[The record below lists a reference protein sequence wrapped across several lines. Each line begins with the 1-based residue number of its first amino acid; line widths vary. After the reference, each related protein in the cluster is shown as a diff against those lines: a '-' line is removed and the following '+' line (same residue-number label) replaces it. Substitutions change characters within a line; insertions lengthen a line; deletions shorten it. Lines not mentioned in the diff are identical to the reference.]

1 MRTFYDFFIPFLS
14 GLVHDIEI
22 LCFVTAN
29 IVTNKWSR
37 FVLVIWI
44 FVAYTLMQSYT
55 AKLSSIFTVNQLNF
69 PLSKEDYVG
78 FQHTSFV
85 KDFLITDLG
94 LKASKLRNYSRIE
107 EFHEAMSRGS
117 RKGGID
123 VIFGEIPYMKLFIN
137 RYGSEYR
144 MRGPT
149 YKPDGFGFVSF
160 FFLHSSLQTKSTWVK
175 IDSGFLHIYSG
186 ISHGKSTG

>member
-1 MRTFYDFFIPFLS
+1 M
-14 GLVHDIEI
+14 
-22 LCFVTAN
+22 
-29 IVTNKWSR
+29 
-37 FVLVIWI
+37 
-44 FVAYTLMQSYT
+44 AYTLMQSYT

-69 PLSKEDYVG
+69 PLSKEYYVG
-78 FQHTSFV
+78 FQHSSFV

-94 LKASKLRNYSRIE
+94 LKSSKLRNYSRIE
-107 EFHEAMSRGS
+107 EFHDAMTRGS

-160 FFLHSSLQTKSTWVK
+160 FSCILLFRQST
-175 IDSGFLHIYSG
+175 
-186 ISHGKSTG
+186 